1 MSSKAE
7 NELRKVENA
16 LLKKRQVWIGIF
28 FLAFLFLFFQ
38 SAGKKETEENASGMA
53 RKEWLWESIQCG
65 VWNTHTPILS
75 FINQTKEQTGQGR
88 GFLNLALEQFP
99 INRYL
104 MENMGYEICVE
115 DENTYEM
122 ILRSEGT
129 DENQI
134 DEQGNII
141 ASAGDVGVDE
151 TLNEALQKENEEAL
165 HPMPTTT
172 VFQQAKEKAREYDFR
187 AFSDF
192 TDLVEEFYVIDKTT
206 MIDASQLN
214 IDDLL
219 KKDMKL
225 QTGNNLPQIL
235 IYHTHSQEAFAD
247 SVPGDES
254 DTVVGVGEYLAAIL
268 REKYGYQ
275 VIHDTGHY
283 DVESRDYAYTQA
295 APAIEKILEENPSI
309 EVVIDLHR
317 DGVNGD
323 TRLVTDL
330 NGRPTAQFMFF
341 NGLSRT
347 RARGE
352 ISYLPNPYRDDNL
365 AFAFQMQLKCNEYYP
380 GTTRKIYLKGYRYN
394 MHYRPKSLLI
404 ELGAQTNTVEEIKN
418 ACEPIAHAL
427 HMVLSGEEP

>member
-1 MSSKAE
+1 M
-7 NELRKVENA
+7 
-16 LLKKRQVWIGIF
+16 LKKRQVVIGIF

-38 SAGKKETEENASGMA
+38 SVGKEEVEENTEGMA

-75 FINQTKEQTGQGR
+75 FLNQTKEQTKQGKS
-88 GFLNLALEQFP
+88 FLSLALEQFP

-104 MENMGYEICVE
+104 IENMGYEISIE

-122 ILRSEGT
+122 IIRSEGT

-151 TLNEALQKENEEAL
+151 TLNEALQKENEAAL
-165 HPMPTTT
+165 SQLPKTIDFIP
-172 VFQQAKEKAREYDFR
+172 AKEKVREYDLK
-187 AFSDF
+187 AFTDF
-192 TDLVEEFYVIDKTT
+192 KDLVEEFYVIDKTT
-206 MIDASQLN
+206 MIDAGQLN
-214 IDDLL
+214 IENLL

-225 QTGNNLPQIL
+225 QTQNNLPQIL

-254 DTVVGVGEYLAAIL
+254 TTVVGVGEHLADIL

-295 APAIEKILEENPSI
+295 APAIEKILAENPSI

-317 DGVNGD
+317 DGVSGD
-323 TRLVTDL
+323 KKLVTNL

-347 RARGE
+347 KARGE
-352 ISYLPNPYRDDNL
+352 ISYLPNPHRDDNL
-365 AFAFQMQLKCNEYYP
+365 SFAFQMQLKCNEYYP